1 VNGALV
7 KDYLEWSARYFK
19 AVSTITVAPEDLTNA
34 PTSMAPTGTPDYNYD
49 VVYGLDAPLTYDI
62 DVARPVGERI
72 INLSYGGA
80 PIGAGQ
86 EFALAINN
94 YRQSGGGNF
103 PGVKE
108 APVLSNSQQEIR
120 QRIIDYV
127 LATGTLDPAVFSQ
140 QNWRLVVNGEPL
152 TVTA

>member
-1 VNGALV
+1 MDKVQCAGADPL
-7 KDYLEWSARYFK
+7 L
-19 AVSTITVAPEDLTNA
+19 PEDLPTAA
-34 PTSMAPTGTPDYNYD
+34 PVHTVGGCQPLAP
-49 VVYGLDAPLTYDI
+49 
-62 DVARPVGERI
+62 E
-72 INLSYGGA
+72 
-80 PIGAGQ
+80 Q

-103 PGVKE
+103 PAVKT

-127 LATGTLDPAVFSQ
+127 VDHGTLDVAVFSQ
-140 QNWRLVVNGEPL
+140 ANWRLTVNGAPL

>member
-1 VNGALV
+1 
-7 KDYLEWSARYFK
+7 
-19 AVSTITVAPEDLTNA
+19 VAPN
-34 PTSMAPTGTPDYNYD
+34 GTPDYNYD
-49 VVYGLDAPLTYDI
+49 VVYGLDAPLNYEI
-62 DVARPVGERI
+62 DLARPAGDRI
-72 INLSYGGA
+72 ANLSYGGQA
-80 PIGAGQ
+80 LRPEQ

-103 PGVKE
+103 PAVKT

-127 LATGTLDPAVFSQ
+127 VDHGTLDVAVFSQ
-140 QNWRLVVNGEPL
+140 ANWRLTVNGAPL